1 MPPLLVFYHVS
12 RSSAPVPLLTSSQ
25 LFFLRTSIASH
36 FIPLLIIWPELGELH
51 VLFGGKI
58 TKSIMDNFSSC
69 LWLVL
74 VSEGCAWLFLEGE
87 GCLVLDVFISW
98 GK

>member
-12 RSSAPVPLLTSSQ
+12 RSSALVPLLTSSQ
-25 LFFLRTSIASH
+25 LVFLRISIAPH
-36 FIPLLIIWPELGELH
+36 FIPLLIIRPELGELH

-58 TKSIMDNFSSC
+58 TKSITDHFSSC

-87 GCLVLDVFISW
+87 GCLILDVFVSW